1 MRKFFSKIGH
11 SLIWRFVLILL
22 IPVVL
27 MLAVMGIQLMRIN
40 ENLAAD
46 RQRYCEDIHS
56 SIEQQIVGEFESIE
70 KTVSALVQSATVQ
83 EYFSIDLDY
92 QQKIAYLSSIKDLIR
107 LSSRFNTE
115 MIDVLFYYDGGSTVE
130 SMIGYSP
137 KEVRKF
143 VSEAAHEME
152 SESINASRYY
162 IVSAGAGTS
171 ATDSADQFVVQI
183 APIFDTVPI
192 ATYSKRIGY
201 VSVVS
206 TARDFNRI
214 LSVSEDVYS
223 ELRGGEADSI
233 LLSGAAAETKNS
245 NAQLIEC
252 ASDLPYGDFTLVTYC
267 RAGFDLSD
275 STVVPIVISVLF
287 IIGYLL
293 FVAMAVG
300 RLVLRPV
307 RRINSEVEE
316 IGGKNPNMRLS
327 IAPDDEIG
335 SIAVHINRMLDSIA
349 RLNENVLLTQKEL
362 YEAQIERSRSQLY
375 AFQSQVAPHFLFNT
389 LQCIRSKAFLSKVPE
404 IAQMCAD
411 VSTTLRYILNSS
423 ETVTLEQELNISK
436 RYLKIVAIRFQ
447 NKITYEINVADDVDL
462 QYMIPKMILQPLVEN
477 AVYHGLEPKQGSGH
491 LVIDVRKDGEHL
503 EIALTDNGIGMGP
516 DTLKKLQDELR
527 DPIVQLFF
535 TSGGDDNI
543 GLHNVHN
550 RIRLRFGNEFGL
562 SITCDEQGTKVLIR
576 LP

>member
-1 MRKFFSKIGH
+1 MKHFLQKIRH

-22 IPVVL
+22 IPVLL
-27 MLAVMGIQLMRIN
+27 MLVIMAMQLIRLN

-56 SIEQQIVGEFESIE
+56 SIEQQITGAFGSIE
-70 KTVSALVQSATVQ
+70 KTASALVQSATVQ

-115 MIDVLFYYDGGSTVE
+115 MIDVLFYYDGNSTVE

-143 VSEAAHEME
+143 VFKTAHEME
-152 SESINASRYY
+152 GESIAASRYY
-162 IVSAGAGTS
+162 VVGTG
-171 ATDSADQFVVQI
+171 TGDTDQFIVQI
-183 APIFDTVPI
+183 APIFDTVPV

-206 TARDFNRI
+206 TTRDFRRI
-214 LSVSEDVYS
+214 LSVSDDVYS
-223 ELRGGEADSI
+223 ELRNSETNEL
-233 LLSGAAAETKNS
+233 LLSGAV
-245 NAQLIEC
+245 
-252 ASDLPYGDFTLVTYC
+252 ASTDDTTIQRIQCTSALPYRGFCLVTYC
-267 RAGFDLSD
+267 RAGFRLSD

-293 FVAMAVG
+293 FVALAVG

-307 RRINSEVEE
+307 KQINSEVEE
-316 IGGKNPNMRLS
+316 IGGKNPNKRLS
-327 IAPDDEIG
+327 IALNDEIG
-335 SIAVHINRMLDSIA
+335 SIAVHINRMLDSIS

-362 YEAQIERSRSQLY
+362 YEAQIEKSRSQLY

-389 LQCIRSKAFLSKVPE
+389 LQCIRSKAFLSNVPE
-404 IAQMCAD
+404 IADMCAD
-411 VSTTLRYILNSS
+411 VATTLRYILNSS
-423 ETVTLEQELNISK
+423 EIVTLEQELNISR

-447 NKITYEINVADDVDL
+447 NKITYEIKVSDDVDL
-462 QYMIPKMILQPLVEN
+462 QYAVPKMILQPLVEN
-477 AVYHGLEPKQGSGH
+477 AVYHGLEPMQGKGH
-491 LVIDVRKDGEHL
+491 LKIDVRQAGEHL
-503 EIALTDNGIGMGP
+503 EILLTDNGIGMDS
-516 DTLKKLQDELR
+516 DTLKKLQTELQ
-527 DPIVQLFF
+527 DPIIQLFF

-562 SITCDEQGTKVLIR
+562 SIACDTKGTKVQIR